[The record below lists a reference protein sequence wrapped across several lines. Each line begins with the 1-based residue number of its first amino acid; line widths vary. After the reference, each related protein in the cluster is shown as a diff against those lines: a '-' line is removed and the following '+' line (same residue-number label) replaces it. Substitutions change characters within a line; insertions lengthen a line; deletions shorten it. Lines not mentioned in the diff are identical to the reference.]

1 MDSLDKFGAV
11 LAVALLSTLAYMSMS
26 SQTFIE
32 KVLVPYE
39 TTVTDTLTVTQVDT
53 LWKFHTW
60 EDDIIRNEDNLIVSM
75 SFLLHIADD
84 NEIANQIRN
93 ALPFGEVFNYW
104 REEIGPS
111 GLFMWNEN
119 LYLTLFKEES
129 ITDCEVYD

>member
-1 MDSLDKFGAV
+1 
-11 LAVALLSTLAYMSMS
+11 MSMS

-84 NEIANQIRN
+84 N
-93 ALPFGEVFNYW
+93 
-104 REEIGPS
+104 GP
-111 GLFMWNEN
+111 
-119 LYLTLFKEES
+119 
-129 ITDCEVYD
+129 DPV